1 MLKVSVTNLHPN
13 KKIRTNWIKQVVKET
28 LKYEGIFDTE
38 VSIVLGDDELLKRL
52 NKEYRDVD
60 KPTDVLAFG
69 FGVTVQVATPHSH
82 TLPLPHSPTPYL
94 HYLNG
99 YKLLGE
105 VIISLDAAKRQAEEY
120 KHSLEKE
127 LTILL
132 IHGVL
137 HILGYDHS
145 PKYLPQ
151 EPMAIRT
158 QEILADIVDFS
169 VL

>member
-1 MLKVSVTNLHPN
+1 MLKISVTNLHPN
-13 KKIRTNWIKQVVKET
+13 KKIKTNWIKQVVKKT
-28 LKYEGIFDTE
+28 LKYEGVFDTE
-38 VSIVLGDDELLKRL
+38 VSIVLGDDELLKKL
-52 NKEYRDVD
+52 NKEYRQVD
-60 KPTDVLAFG
+60 RPTDVLAFG
-69 FGVTVQVATPHSH
+69 FDVTVQVATS
-82 TLPLPHSPTPYL
+82 PLPHSPTPYL
-94 HYLNG
+94 HCLNG

-105 VIISLDAAKRQAEEY
+105 VIISLDAARRQAEEY

-151 EPMAIRT
+151 EPMTIRT
-158 QEILADIVDFS
+158 QEILTLVS
-169 VL
+169 V